1 MCLFLSRRLKLQIQ
15 CKKVSSISWTH
26 WFKKM
31 LYYQVALVYTL
42 TRLVTNVSQALLAFY
57 VTNELGMGQSSK
69 ALEIRWSGWRLKAFF
84 NAGAI
89 LWMFSGAGVSV
100 LPDSMHNLMYIL
112 SIAIGAAN
120 ALMTE
125 LHPLYRSMNALF
137 DVSIDMANLKCASS
151 RNWIYPQGGFSLVS
165 HFLFFPRQVT
175 GISMESMLVG
185 ENLNGCAF
193 VYGSLSFVDK
203 LSCGLALF
211 VLESYQGKRVTSF
224 PIRSPPDNNIFSSGS
239 PDVMG
244 NLGSNVS
251 HSVNRYGLGVIPA
264 TCAFVSAVITY
275 TMELPDT
282 TSSRTLVEPLL
293 A

>member
-42 TRLVTNVSQALLAFY
+42 TRLVTNVSQVNIF
-57 VTNELGMGQSSK
+57 
-69 ALEIRWSGWRLKAFF
+69 
-84 NAGAI
+84 
-89 LWMFSGAGVSV
+89 
-100 LPDSMHNLMYIL
+100 H
-112 SIAIGAAN
+112 
-120 ALMTE
+120 
-125 LHPLYRSMNALF
+125 
-137 DVSIDMANLKCASS
+137 C
-151 RNWIYPQGGFSLVS
+151 GFSLVS